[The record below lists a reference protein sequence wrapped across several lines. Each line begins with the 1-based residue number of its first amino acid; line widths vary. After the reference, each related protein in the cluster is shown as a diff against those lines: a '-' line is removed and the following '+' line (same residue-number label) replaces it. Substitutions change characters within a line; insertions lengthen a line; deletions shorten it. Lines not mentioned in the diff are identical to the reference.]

1 MGTTESKEVSADT
14 TGNINNIQIIGE
26 DTEQYYYCSEL
37 LLSAITILKLI
48 ELLYIIYSNHIR
60 KIKKK
65 YISGIQKV

>member
-1 MGTTESKEVSADT
+1 MGTTKSKEISADT
-14 TGNINNIQIIGE
+14 TGNINNIQIISE